1 MLFFPSVIG
10 TGTNI
15 FFILSG
21 FLTSRVQLQ
30 NEEMKYINPRNVIT
44 YYTKK
49 AFRLI
54 PGYIVVVFA
63 LLQLIPNFVLWDS
76 LTLVNPWG
84 YLWFIQHM
92 VILYAITPFMFILI
106 YIIKRFLH
114 FNNFMVSILLF
125 AIFVILVFPP
135 THIQRFWLHSIIPFL
150 RNTNGGTPLRLGTY
164 LFGFTIGYCL
174 KDIRSFKLLRSRA
187 ISLLFDIVWIF
198 SLWIVIN
205 PDILQIIANHIIIY
219 YALLQLLVLIP
230 YIKHDG
236 FVHAFLTQKAIVKIG
251 QMDYEMYLFH
261 YPFYYVLYYY
271 FVFTH
276 GDDDINVI
284 AFFLTYI
291 LCLFTSFFFKTN
303 LTPIISNISLK
314 VSKTIMS
321 IKK

>member
-21 FLTSRVQLQ
+21 FLTSRVQIQ
-30 NEEMKYINPRNVIT
+30 NEEMKYINPQNVIT

-63 LLQLIPNFVLWDS
+63 LLQLIPNFELWDS

-106 YIIKRFLH
+106 CIIKRFLH

-135 THIQRFWLHSIIPFL
+135 PPPFSA
-150 RNTNGGTPLRLGTY
+150 
-164 LFGFTIGYCL
+164 FGRT
-174 KDIRSFKLLRSRA
+174 
-187 ISLLFDIVWIF
+187 V
-198 SLWIVIN
+198 
-205 PDILQIIANHIIIY
+205 
-219 YALLQLLVLIP
+219 
-230 YIKHDG
+230 
-236 FVHAFLTQKAIVKIG
+236 
-251 QMDYEMYLFH
+251 
-261 YPFYYVLYYY
+261 
-271 FVFTH
+271 
-276 GDDDINVI
+276 
-284 AFFLTYI
+284 
-291 LCLFTSFFFKTN
+291 
-303 LTPIISNISLK
+303 
-314 VSKTIMS
+314 
-321 IKK
+321 